1 MAGGNRGGIVLPVAG
16 CSELACNWNPAS
28 RELNAIAY
36 KWAIV
41 CPAGSA
47 EHRGRPGR
55 RFCPSPGHGKFG
67 FQSRGRKR
75 HLTCGGGTAGLG
87 KEPPA
92 WERHTGERKYHR
104 EPALGSRGAGGP
116 GAALSPSK
124 ELSRLL
130 LPASPTKQGRCCSPL
145 LQTRQ
150 LRQRASDLPEVTLL
164 PGAGAGV
171 GSHDLWFQNPPPL
184 QLCPTVSFS
193 SSFPLSSSSWC
204 QGHEVRPRALSP
216 YHVKRQLGAHLPRRL
231 CQGRLLCSFV
241 RQAGGAGKLASPG
254 GTAVGVSMPR
264 LPGASGGNPRRCAFS
279 VAQSNLLPSLLDS
292 PPHSPPSVSWDRRPP
307 NTFV

>member
-1 MAGGNRGGIVLPVAG
+1 MVAG
-16 CSELACNWNPAS
+16 
-28 RELNAIAY
+28 R
-36 KWAIV
+36 WAW
-41 CPAGSA
+41 
-47 EHRGRPGR
+47 GRSHLPGR
-55 RFCPSPGHGKFG
+55 DTRESANTRE
-67 FQSRGRKR
+67 SR
-75 HLTCGGGTAGLG
+75 L
-87 KEPPA
+87 
-92 WERHTGERKYHR
+92 W
-104 EPALGSRGAGGP
+104 GAGGP

-130 LPASPTKQGRCCSPL
+130 LPASPSKQGRCCSPL

-150 LRQRASDLPEVTLL
+150 LRPRASDLPEVTLQ

-184 QLCPTVSFS
+184 QLCPTISFS

-216 YHVKRQLGAHLPRRL
+216 YHVKRQLGAHLPWRL

-254 GTAVGVSMPR
+254 RMAVGVSMPR
-264 LPGASGGNPRRCAFS
+264 LPGASGGNPRRCEFS
-279 VAQSNLLPSLLDS
+279 VALSNLLPSLLDS
-292 PPHSPPSVSWDRRPP
+292 PPHSPPGVSWDRRPP
-307 NTFV
+307 NTFL